1 MSGENPK
8 VLLVDDDK
16 DLLQLIAMRLSAAG
30 YDVTAVESGEAALA
44 SLAVARPQVVVTD
57 LRMHGMDGM
66 ALFDAIHRDSPSLPV
81 VILTAHGTI
90 PEAVSAT
97 RRGVFSFLTKPFE
110 PKVLLDTVAEAM
122 RLSSPPTGDRESW
135 RAEIITRSSAME
147 DLLAQARRVAASD
160 ASVCIFGQSGTG
172 KELLARAIHKASSR
186 REAPFIAVNC
196 GAIPE
201 GLLESELFGHK
212 KGSFTGAVADRR
224 GLFQAATSGTLFLD
238 EVGDMPL
245 SLQVK
250 LLRAL
255 EERKI
260 RPVGSHESF
269 DIDVR
274 VISATHRQPEER
286 ITTGEF
292 REDLYY
298 RLNVVKLYIPS
309 LAERRE
315 DLPRVANHSLTRLAE
330 RYRRSRLQFSPEAM
344 EILVSAPW
352 PGNVRQ
358 LLNVVEQAVAL
369 AATEVIPESLVRQ
382 ALDVADT
389 ALTPLDEARKAFRS
403 EEEKVLPY
411 IDFDQATRLA
421 VGRAWRQASPEQQ
434 KRLVSEFRNMLV
446 RTYSNAISAYQGQ
459 TLKVLPSRGKQDP
472 EETTV
477 RTQFVRAGGQ
487 PLPIDFTMHQ
497 KDGTWKVYDI
507 VVEGVSLVMTYR
519 SEFDAVV
526 KQQGIDGLIKA
537 LATKNIPAAAVGGSA
552 GGGGAKSDKAGP
564 KAEKKSPQ

>member
-1 MSGENPK
+1 MRDNSVKLQRLIETKRVYTMSGENSK

-30 YDVTAVESGEAALA
+30 YAVTAVESGEAALA

-57 LRMHGMDGM
+57 LRMQGMDGM

-122 RLSSPPTGDRESW
+122 RLSSPPTGKREGW

-147 DLLAQARRVAASD
+147 DLLQQARRVAASD

-172 KELLARAIHKASSR
+172 KELMARAIHRASPRSQ
-186 REAPFIAVNC
+186 AAFIAVNC

-224 GLFQAATSGTLFLD
+224 GLFQAATGGTLFLD

-255 EERKI
+255 EERQI
-260 RPVGSHESF
+260 RPVGSHESH

-274 VISATHRQPEER
+274 VICATHRKLEER
-286 ITTGEF
+286 IASGEF

-298 RLNVVKLYIPS
+298 RLNVVKLYIPA

-315 DLPRVANHSLTRLAE
+315 DIPLLANHFLTRLGE
-330 RYRRSRLQFSPEAM
+330 RYRRGQLAFASDAM
-344 EILVSAPW
+344 QILVSAPW

-358 LLNVVEQAVAL
+358 LFNVIEQAVAL

-382 ALDVADT
+382 ALDIADT
-389 ALTPLDEARKAFRS
+389 AHTPLDEARRAFERD
-403 EEEKVLPY
+403 Y
-411 IDFDQATRLA
+411 
-421 VGRAWRQASPEQQ
+421 
-434 KRLVSEFRNMLV
+434 LV
-446 RTYSNAISAYQGQ
+446 RI
-459 TLKVLPSRGKQDP
+459 LKITGGNVTKAARFAGRN
-472 EETTV
+472 
-477 RTQFVRAGGQ
+477 RTEFYR
-487 PLPIDFTMHQ
+487 LLERH
-497 KDGTWKVYDI
+497 
-507 VVEGVSLVMTYR
+507 SLEPGM
-519 SEFDAVV
+519 F
-526 KQQGIDGLIKA
+526 K
-537 LATKNIPAAAVGGSA
+537 GSA
-552 GGGGAKSDKAGP
+552 PKEKAT
-564 KAEKKSPQ
+564 A